1 MSRKRFDDEYED
13 LMFSYADD
21 DDRVDRGFRRR
32 AWLAGFLVVLIV
44 VLFVA
49 DRYVT
54 LVQPGI
60 ERIQTER
67 DLQSVESLENDVHK
81 VLDDYGIM
89 EEWIR
94 ERRIETVDDRHI
106 RDLWL
111 VRVPHDLPLAS
122 VNLDL
127 KESIELY
134 GGKAFAVE
142 NAKKARMALHITWR
156 GMVRYSLLFMPTS
169 EVRRKAGKVVLLV
182 DGLADAPGG
191 EIDQYLTS
199 REPIA
204 CILEPTKDHVPLHT
218 RLRQG
223 EKEVVLHLHFKP
235 RSESESR
242 FELAEDL
249 LEKDLSAHLRYIT
262 KNFRGS
268 RYYYVTSERA
278 LGLHSRMVDDIMFTL
293 GYRKLESSSLG
304 YIDRSSQ
311 PSVMSTRMNDIAALS
326 VRDET
331 AIGVVELRDGIIE
344 FLTRE
349 MKRLRKKGFDFIHLR
364 RAQSDR

>member
-1 MSRKRFDDEYED
+1 MSRERFDDDYED
-13 LMFSYADD
+13 RMFSYVDD
-21 DDRVDRGFRRR
+21 DDRADRGFRRR

-44 VLFVA
+44 ILLVA

-54 LVQPGI
+54 LVQPGL
-60 ERIQTER
+60 ERIQNER

-81 VLDDYGIM
+81 VLDDYGVM
-89 EEWIR
+89 EDWIR
-94 ERRIETVDDRHI
+94 ERSITSTSEQHI

-127 KESIELY
+127 KAIIELY

-142 NAKKARMALHITWR
+142 NAKKARVALHITFR

-169 EVRRKAGKVVLLV
+169 EVRREAGKVVLMV
-182 DGLADAPGG
+182 DGLTDAPGS
-191 EIDQYLTS
+191 EIESYLQT

-204 CILEPTKDHVPLHT
+204 CILEPSKDHLPLHT
-218 RLRQG
+218 RLREA

-235 RSESESR
+235 RSENESR

-249 LEKDLSAHLRYIT
+249 LEEELTSHLRYIA
-262 KNFRGS
+262 KNFPGS

-278 LGLHSRMVDDIMFTL
+278 LGLHSRMVDDIMATL
-293 GYRKLESSSLG
+293 RYRKLEGSSLG

-311 PSVMSTRMNDIAALS
+311 PSVMSARMNDIASLS
-326 VRDET
+326 VRTEK

-364 RAQSDR
+364 QAQPG